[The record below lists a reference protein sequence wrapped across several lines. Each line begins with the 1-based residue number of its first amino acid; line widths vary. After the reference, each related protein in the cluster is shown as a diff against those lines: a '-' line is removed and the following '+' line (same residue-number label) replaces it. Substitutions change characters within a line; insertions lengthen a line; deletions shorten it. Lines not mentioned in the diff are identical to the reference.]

1 MINTSTTPVTA
12 DLTDLANASVRELLA
27 MLTHIED
34 RLRTTPFLIPDG
46 DAMVVNPEVAP
57 LLSRQRS
64 VVAQLRV
71 RRDTWRG
78 APGTVA
84 PVPVESS
91 RNTIGKPVAPVASS
105 ACRRTSSSEKQ
116 RRPGSSWGSIQTAAS
131 STCRGTADAHH
142 ARATARSRGRPARLG
157 RYRRPRLR
165 LRRTRCSSTVP
176 DTL

>member
-27 MLTHIED
+27 MLTHTED
-34 RLRTTPFLIPDG
+34 RLRTTPFLVPDG

-78 APGTVA
+78 APGGPT
-84 PVPVESS
+84 
-91 RNTIGKPVAPVASS
+91 RQG
-105 ACRRTSSSEKQ
+105 
-116 RRPGSSWGSIQTAAS
+116 G
-131 STCRGTADAHH
+131 
-142 ARATARSRGRPARLG
+142 
-157 RYRRPRLR
+157 
-165 LRRTRCSSTVP
+165 RTRSGGGSTSASWP
-176 DTL
+176 RPPWS